1 MPNSNK
7 LIIVDGNNFLIRSHF
22 GIRSKNEFGAT
33 EVLTTSDGRES
44 GTLYSAITAF
54 ASLVREQ
61 KPDSVLWTFDSGRS
75 KLRTALR
82 PEYKANRDTGFKT
95 DFRPTFEAFEEFLGI
110 VGARYVKERGVEAD
124 DIIASAC
131 KKFSPYA
138 EIYIVSQDHD
148 LLQLVDDNV
157 FVIHAGKPKPITV
170 QDIVTKYNLQPKQ
183 LPMLWALTGDPG
195 DNIIGIKGVGE
206 KTAYKMLEANGF
218 SLGKTIMFHPKV
230 PADMMT
236 WLDNNYRMI
245 NLDSD
250 ISQLDVTLEECKFV
264 PEMNS
269 DLLVEWLTSWE
280 MNSLV
285 SRVNRGTFWS

>member
-1 MPNSNK
+1 MENK
-7 LIIVDGNNFLIRSHF
+7 LLLFDGNNHIIRSHF
-22 GIRSKNEFGAT
+22 GIRSKNEFGVT

-61 KPDSVLWTFDSGRS
+61 TPTHCLWTFDSGRS

-95 DFRPTFEAFEEFLGI
+95 DFRPTFDAFEEFLSI
-110 VGARYVKERGVEAD
+110 VGVRFVREGGVEAD

-138 EIYIVSQDHD
+138 GIYIVSQDHD
-148 LLQLVDDNV
+148 LLQLIDDNIS
-157 FVIHAGKPKPITV
+157 VIHAGKPKPTTF
-170 QDIVTKYNLQPKQ
+170 QDIVDKYKLKPKQ

-206 KTAYKMLEANGF
+206 KTAYKMLEFGNF
-218 SLGKTIMFHPKV
+218 NLYDTCKYHPK
-230 PADMMT
+230 AKDMAVWVMQ
-236 WLDNNYRMI
+236 NYEMI
-245 NLDSD
+245 KLDSD
-250 ISQLDVTLEECKFV
+250 ISQLDVTLDECKFV

-269 DLLVEWLTSWE
+269 DLLVEWLASWE